1 MCIKKTCLTEDKL
14 IVTKEE
20 DRGGKIRSSGI
31 ADANYYI

>member
-1 MCIKKTCLTEDKL
+1 MCIKKTCLTENKL

-20 DRGGKIRSSGI
+20 GRGGKIRSLGM